1 MGGNQP
7 MHNIVLKRRIYGK
20 KIAIMKKRKK
30 WFSFILCAIASCA
43 FVLSGCANG
52 QYDSQPANEQNVPQS
67 SDVSTSESS
76 VQEADNTHGILQSFS
91 AKTLDG
97 GTFTH
102 EDFIEKDV
110 TIINFWATFCGPC
123 LAEMPDIAEFEKS
136 LPDNVQLITACLDGE
151 RDIEGVES
159 ILSDAGYEGITLL
172 GGDGDFE
179 QVRGEIMYIPTTIIV
194 DQNGNMLG
202 DAIVGGQADLEETY
216 RTAINNALLSMG
228 KAELS
233 DETN

>member
-1 MGGNQP
+1 M
-7 MHNIVLKRRIYGK
+7 
-20 KIAIMKKRKK
+20 RKSRK
-30 WFSFILCAIASCA
+30 YSSFILCAIASGV
-43 FVLSGCANG
+43 FLLNGCANG
-52 QYDSQPANEQNVPQS
+52 QNAPQSAKEQNAPQASNVPA
-67 SDVSTSESS
+67 SENS
-76 VQEADNTHGILQSFS
+76 VQEEDNANGILQSFS
-91 AKTLDG
+91 ARTLDG

-102 EDFIEKDV
+102 EDLFEKDV

-151 RDIEGVES
+151 GDIEGVES

-179 QVRGEIMYIPTTIIV
+179 QVCGEIMYIPTTIIV

-216 RTAINNALLSMG
+216 RTAVNDALLSMG
-228 KAELS
+228 KAELG

>member
-1 MGGNQP
+1 
-7 MHNIVLKRRIYGK
+7 MHNIVLKRRILGRK
-20 KIAIMKKRKK
+20 AAIMKKRKK
-30 WFSFILCAIASCA
+30 RFSFIFCAAASCA
-43 FVLSGCANG
+43 VALSGCANG
-52 QYDSQPANEQNVPQS
+52 QNVSQPMNEQNAPQA
-67 SDVSTSESS
+67 SDVLTSESS
-76 VQEADNTHGILQSFS
+76 VQEADNANGILQSFS

-97 GTFTH
+97 GMFTH
-102 EDFIEKDV
+102 EDFLEKDV

-179 QVRGEIMYIPTTIIV
+179 QVCGEIMYIPTTIIV

-216 RTAINNALLSMG
+216 RTAVNNALLSMG
-228 KAELS
+228 KAELG

>member
-1 MGGNQP
+1 MCNV
-7 MHNIVLKRRIYGK
+7 VLKRCIFEK
-20 KIAIMKKRKK
+20 KVTMV
-30 WFSFILCAIASCA
+30 SFILCAITSCI
-43 FVLSGCANG
+43 FVLSGCANK
-52 QYDSQPANEQNVPQS
+52 QNAPQPTNEQNAPQA
-67 SDVSTSESS
+67 SDMPASESS
-76 VQEADNTHGILQSFS
+76 VQEDDNAHGILQSFS

-97 GTFTH
+97 GMFTN
-102 EDFIEKDV
+102 EDFFEKDV

-179 QVRGEIMYIPTTIIV
+179 QVCGEIMYIPTTIIV

-202 DAIVGGQADLEETY
+202 DAIVGGQVDLEETY
-216 RTAINNALLSMG
+216 RTAVNNALLSMG
-228 KAELS
+228 KAELE
-233 DETN
+233 DETY